1 MNQEFYDTNRNEP
14 KMHPLIEKS
23 FVFLHTA
30 GSRPSPEVLILE
42 LFREI
47 FFEQHYNESSKSKT
61 KLLDPEET
69 EENSKRKIYNERERA
84 VIYAL
89 KGRHKK
95 VNSQKL
101 EFFYAPAYFTLTKNC
116 GLRKQSDRVVKNF
129 LLSGPIVQYLWNK
142 SSEKWEEFVESV
154 LNALIGNKTYDGEE
168 VKEKEILSA
177 TLRDPD
183 LIKNSE
189 IAKDNILKKINE
201 NIDLVIKGIENDE
214 ISNRIY
220 NDFLYICKLE
230 AKIPRIQWI
239 LVLMTF
245 LRFALPMW
253 MLSHMQI
260 TSFLHEWLL
269 DAVDNGKIANN
280 KEIRSK
286 IERRNREILKLTLT
300 PSRQVFEHIERY
312 IKHRVEINILLAA
325 LGKLDTG
332 IEKKRLVLDES
343 GNELISIDESLLMIM
358 GKSKQLKDNYFNGI
372 EAWRFLAREGE
383 KSTAWRNPIKNGQGK
398 NIDEFVRVMYQ
409 DKIGDEAGGYLLTQ
423 KGRGINRGF
432 IVFPGQL
439 LLSTITYLSAVEKQE
454 IEGKGKLML
463 IDIEKHFEQYGI
475 DFSSSVNARPRL
487 IQQLDAMGLLK
498 GSPDAGS
505 SVAVNSPY

>member
-101 EFFYAPAYFTLTKNC
+101 EFLCPSVLHTYENC
-116 GLRKQSDRVVKNF
+116 GLRKQRIV
-129 LLSGPIVQYLWNK
+129 LLKTFYCRTYSAIPWNK

-332 IEKKRLVLDES
+332 IEKKACS
-343 GNELISIDESLLMIM
+343 
-358 GKSKQLKDNYFNGI
+358 
-372 EAWRFLAREGE
+372 
-383 KSTAWRNPIKNGQGK
+383 
-398 NIDEFVRVMYQ
+398 
-409 DKIGDEAGGYLLTQ
+409 
-423 KGRGINRGF
+423 
-432 IVFPGQL
+432 
-439 LLSTITYLSAVEKQE
+439 
-454 IEGKGKLML
+454 
-463 IDIEKHFEQYGI
+463 
-475 DFSSSVNARPRL
+475 
-487 IQQLDAMGLLK
+487 
-498 GSPDAGS
+498 
-505 SVAVNSPY
+505 